1 LAFKFYLCSRRVARR
16 QVEGQMARI
25 PREAHATIRERVDVE
40 KHKVA
45 DVAAAYG
52 CTPANIYAILAKQ
65 RQQPGQTEDEPA
77 PPPERIVA
85 APPADPVTKVPTDL
99 FGQLAE
105 ATPDHAPAAVPARI
119 TPEPAATPPAL
130 SAAPEP
136 APAQPSR
143 IGPVSRG
150 AAPASTS
157 RAKSGFA
164 LLMRTSDGE
173 EATNPFRSLDELLS
187 ASKPLLRTAAR
198 SPEPIWF
205 SIQPVDLAA
214 QEDSF

>member
-1 LAFKFYLCSRRVARR
+1 
-16 QVEGQMARI
+16 MARI

-45 DVAAAYG
+45 DVAADYG
-52 CTPANIYAILAKQ
+52 CSPANIYAILAKQ
-65 RQQPGQTEDEPA
+65 RQQPGQTEDAPA

-85 APPADPVTKVPTDL
+85 APSADPVAPVPTDL

-105 ATPDHAPAAVPARI
+105 TTPDHAPAAVPARI
-119 TPEPAATPPAL
+119 TPEPAATPPVL
-130 SAAPEP
+130 SAAPEA
-136 APAQPSR
+136 APARSVAPSPAQSSR